1 MFLIDRDNKKLIK
14 INETT
19 FSENGFQERYDIQE
33 WIANNPECLDEELL
47 IIQKEFAGFDETKER
62 LDLLALDRSGALV
75 IIENKRD
82 DSGKDVT
89 WQALKYVSYCS
100 TLTREQI
107 IRIYQDHLDQQE
119 NGEKAA
125 DKLSDFFGRFEEYR
139 NKTIEDIR
147 LNKEQ
152 KIILVAGDFRKEVT
166 STVMWLINRGID
178 VRCFKA
184 TPYEHK
190 KEYLLDIEQIIP
202 VKEAADYYI
211 RVADKNKESQSI
223 KEADFKRGKLRKRY
237 WEELLKQYASVVE
250 TNNFENINATTENWI
265 ACGSGVAGVT
275 FAFVFTTKRA
285 GVELGINYGTKDV
298 NDAIYKYLY
307 DRKDEIEKD
316 FEDELIWSNSDVN
329 KTSSIGCY
337 SDKASIADEDT
348 WQKAKDFHCKKM
360 PLLDA
365 ALRAMVNEA
374 VKQLQPSKSQKMRND
389 A

>member
-1 MFLIDRDNKKLIK
+1 MFLIDKGNNKLIK

-19 FSENGFQERYDIQE
+19 FSENGLKERQHLQE
-33 WIANNPECLDEELL
+33 WIAKDPSCLDEDLL
-47 IIQKEFAGFDETKER
+47 IIQKEFAGFDGTKER

-75 IIENKRD
+75 VIENKRD
-82 DSGKDVT
+82 DSGADVT

-100 TLTREQI
+100 TLSPTQI
-107 IRIYQDHLDQQE
+107 VDIYQQYLNSQKVE
-119 NGEKAA
+119 EIEKSAKE
-125 DKLSDFFGRFEEYR
+125 KLEEFYNTSFE
-139 NKTIEDIR
+139 KIR
-147 LNKEQ
+147 LNEEQ
-152 KIILVAGDFRKEVT
+152 KIILVAGNFRKEVT

-190 KEYLLDIEQIIP
+190 EEYLLDIEQIIP

-211 RVADKNKESQSI
+211 KMADKNKESQSI

-237 WEELLKQYASVVE
+237 WEELLRQYVSVVE

-285 GVELGINYGTKDV
+285 GVELGINYGTKDE

-307 DRKDEIEKD
+307 DRKDEIEKAFD
-316 FEDELIWSNSDVN
+316 GKLEWRNLDAN
-329 KTSSIGCY
+329 KTCSVGCY
-337 SDKASIADEDT
+337 LDGVSIADDDT
-348 WQKAKDFHCKKM
+348 WQKAKDLHCKAM
-360 PLLDA
+360 PRLDK
-365 ALRAMVNEA
+365 ALRAMVNKA
-374 VKQLQPSKSQKMRND
+374 VKQLQPSKYQKMEND